1 MSHLKFRYDDRAD
14 RADQPI
20 TSWLHRFD
28 NASILALMNYYRPL
42 LRTIARNKWDQ
53 RFQGQ
58 VDLTE
63 TLHRTWATVA
73 LQMPKKRFTNRAE
86 FCAYLTRSLC
96 NQLVS
101 YRRYLLVAKKRS
113 VGCEVRSPDPV
124 NMGQAIRSQKS
135 LLPLERVIEKE
146 LAKDTLD
153 ALLRLPRELQHLMR
167 WRFRHG
173 MTYCEIGEK
182 LGRSEDD
189 ARRLVNYCIKLVRKD
204 LRRKYQD
211 EVNGHVGN
219 H

>member
-28 NASILALMNYYRPL
+28 DASILALMNYYRPL
-42 LRTIARNKWDQ
+42 LRTIARSKWDQ
-53 RFQGQ
+53 RFQGH
-58 VDLTE
+58 VDLSE

-101 YRRYLLVAKKRS
+101 YRRYLLMAKKRS
-113 VGCEVRSPDPV
+113 VRCEVRSTDPA
-124 NMGQAIRSQKS
+124 NLGQGS
-135 LLPLERVIEKE
+135 LLQQSGPPVERAIEKE

-173 MTYCEIGEK
+173 MTYREIGEK
-182 LGRSEDD
+182 LGRSEDE
-189 ARRLVNYCIKLVRKD
+189 ARRLVNYCIQLIRKD
-204 LRRKYQD
+204 LSRKYLD
-211 EVNGHVGN
+211 DLHGSVGTQ
-219 H
+219 

>member
-28 NASILALMNYYRPL
+28 NAAIVALMNYYRPL
-42 LRTIARNKWDQ
+42 LKTIAGRNWDQ
-53 RFQGQ
+53 RLQGQ
-58 VDLTE
+58 VDLSE

-73 LQMPKKRFTNRAE
+73 LQIPKKRFANRGE

-101 YRRYLLVAKKRS
+101 YRRYLLVARKRS
-113 VGCEVRSPDPV
+113 VGCEVMSPDPGD
-124 NMGQAIRSQKS
+124 MGQSIRSQKS
-135 LLPLERVIEKE
+135 LLPVERVIEKE

-173 MTYCEIGEK
+173 MTYREIGEK
-182 LGRSEDD
+182 LGRSEDEV
-189 ARRLVNYCIKLVRKD
+189 RHLVNYCIKLIRKD
-204 LRRKYQD
+204 LRRKYQH
-211 EVNGHVGN
+211 EMNGNVGKY
-219 H
+219 

>member
-1 MSHLKFRYDDRAD
+1 
-14 RADQPI
+14 
-20 TSWLHRFD
+20 
-28 NASILALMNYYRPL
+28 
-42 LRTIARNKWDQ
+42 
-53 RFQGQ
+53 
-58 VDLTE
+58 
-63 TLHRTWATVA
+63 
-73 LQMPKKRFTNRAE
+73 MPKKRFTNRAE

-135 LLPLERVIEKE
+135 LLPVERVIEKE

-173 MTYCEIGEK
+173 MTYREIGEK
-182 LGRSEDD
+182 LGRSEDEV
-189 ARRLVNYCIKLVRKD
+189 RHLVNYCIKLIRKD

-211 EVNGHVGN
+211 EVNGNVGN